1 MNCVECRRA
10 KQDKYGIDWK
20 ESKMQKIKLC
30 GMMKPCDIE
39 YANRVKPDFVGFVF
53 ANTRRKISAAQAK
66 QFREALDAEIPAVG
80 VFVNEDISVITSLVQ
95 DGCIDM
101 IQLHGEED
109 ADYIRCLRE
118 VCDVPVIKAVKVQ
131 TVEQIRQAAGLPV
144 DYLLLDTYRKG
155 VLGGTGEAF
164 DWELLREAK
173 AVAGDTAEGE
183 LFGKPYFLAGGLHAG
198 NLREAAALGSYG
210 LDVSSG
216 IETDGSKDFTKMV
229 EVMELVRKF

>member
-1 MNCVECRRA
+1 
-10 KQDKYGIDWK
+10 
-20 ESKMQKIKLC
+20 MQKIKLC
-30 GMMKPCDIE
+30 GMMKPYDIE
-39 YANRVKPDFVGFVF
+39 YANRVKPDFVGFIF
-53 ANTRRKISAAQAK
+53 ANTRRKISSAQAK

-95 DGCIDM
+95 NGCIDL

-109 ADYIRCLRE
+109 ADYIRRLRE

-131 TVEQIRQAAGLPV
+131 TVEQIRQAAALPV

-173 AVAGDTAEGE
+173 AAAGDTAEGE

>member
-1 MNCVECRRA
+1 
-10 KQDKYGIDWK
+10 
-20 ESKMQKIKLC
+20 MQKIKLC

-39 YANRVKPDFVGFVF
+39 YANRVKPDLVGFIF

-66 QFREALDAEIPAVG
+66 QFRKALDAEIPAVG
-80 VFVNEDISVITSLVQ
+80 VFVNEDISVIASLVQ

-109 ADYIRCLRE
+109 ADYIRRLRE
-118 VCDVPVIKAVKVQ
+118 ICDVPVIKAVKMQ
-131 TVEQIRQAAGLPV
+131 TVEQIRQAAALPV

-164 DWELLREAK
+164 DWGLLREAK
-173 AVAGDTAEGE
+173 AAAGDTAEGE

-216 IETDGSKDFTKMV
+216 IETDGSKDFDKMV
-229 EVMELVRKF
+229 EVVNIVRTC

>member
-1 MNCVECRRA
+1 
-10 KQDKYGIDWK
+10 
-20 ESKMQKIKLC
+20 MQKIKLC

-39 YANRVKPDFVGFVF
+39 YANRIKPDFVGFIF

-66 QFREALDAEIPAVG
+66 QFREALDAEIPAAG
-80 VFVNEDISVITSLVQ
+80 VFVNEDIPVITSLVQ
-95 DGCIDM
+95 NGCIDM

-109 ADYIRCLRE
+109 ADYIRRLRE

-131 TVEQIRQAAGLPV
+131 TVEQIRQAAALPV

-155 VLGGTGEAF
+155 VLGRTGEAF

-173 AVAGDTAEGE
+173 AAAGDTAEGE

-216 IETDGSKDFTKMV
+216 IETDGSKDFTKMIK
-229 EVMELVRKF
+229 VMELVRKF

>member
-1 MNCVECRRA
+1 
-10 KQDKYGIDWK
+10 
-20 ESKMQKIKLC
+20 
-30 GMMKPCDIE
+30 MKPCDIE
-39 YANRVKPDFVGFVF
+39 YANRVKPDFVGFIF

-95 DGCIDM
+95 NGCIDL

-109 ADYIRCLRE
+109 ADYIRRLRE

-131 TVEQIRQAAGLPV
+131 TVEQIRQAAALPV

-173 AVAGDTAEGE
+173 AAAGDTAEGE
-183 LFGKPYFLAGGLHAG
+183 LFGKTYFLAGGLHAG

>member
-1 MNCVECRRA
+1 
-10 KQDKYGIDWK
+10 
-20 ESKMQKIKLC
+20 
-30 GMMKPCDIE
+30 MKPCDIE
-39 YANRVKPDFVGFVF
+39 YANRVKPDFVGFIF

-95 DGCIDM
+95 NGCIDM

-109 ADYIRCLRE
+109 ADYIRRLRE

-144 DYLLLDTYRKG
+144 DYLLLDTYREG

-173 AVAGDTAEGE
+173 AAAGDAAEGE

>member
-1 MNCVECRRA
+1 
-10 KQDKYGIDWK
+10 
-20 ESKMQKIKLC
+20 
-30 GMMKPCDIE
+30 MKPCDIE
-39 YANRVKPDFVGFVF
+39 YANRVKPDFVGFIF

-80 VFVNEDISVITSLVQ
+80 VFVNEDISVIASLVQ

-109 ADYIRCLRE
+109 ADYIRRLRE
-118 VCDVPVIKAVKVQ
+118 ICDVPVIKAVKVQ
-131 TVEQIRQAAGLPV
+131 TVEQIRQAAALPV

-173 AVAGDTAEGE
+173 AAAGDTAEGE
-183 LFGKPYFLAGGLHAG
+183 LFGNPYFLAGGLHAG

-210 LDVSSG
+210 LDISSG

>member
-1 MNCVECRRA
+1 
-10 KQDKYGIDWK
+10 
-20 ESKMQKIKLC
+20 MQKIKLC

-39 YANRVKPDFVGFVF
+39 YANRVKPDFVGFIF

-95 DGCIDM
+95 NGCIDL

-109 ADYIRCLRE
+109 ADYIRRLRE

-131 TVEQIRQAAGLPV
+131 MVEQIRQAAALPV

-173 AVAGDTAEGE
+173 IVAGDTAEGE

-229 EVMELVRKF
+229 EVMELVRKL

>member
-1 MNCVECRRA
+1 
-10 KQDKYGIDWK
+10 
-20 ESKMQKIKLC
+20 MQKIKLC

-39 YANRVKPDFVGFVF
+39 YANRVKPDFVGFIF

-95 DGCIDM
+95 NGCIDL

-109 ADYIRCLRE
+109 ADYIRRLRE

-131 TVEQIRQAAGLPV
+131 TVEQIRQAAALPV

-173 AVAGDTAEGE
+173 AAAGDTAEGE
-183 LFGKPYFLAGGLHAG
+183 LFGKPYSLAGGLHAG

>member
-1 MNCVECRRA
+1 
-10 KQDKYGIDWK
+10 
-20 ESKMQKIKLC
+20 MQKIKLC
-30 GMMKPCDIE
+30 GMMKQCDIE
-39 YANRVKPDFVGFVF
+39 YANRVKPDLVGFIF

-66 QFREALDAEIPAVG
+66 QFRKALDAEIPAVG

-109 ADYIRCLRE
+109 ADYIRRLRE
-118 VCDVPVIKAVKVQ
+118 ICDVPVIKAVKVQ
-131 TVEQIRQAAGLPV
+131 TVEQIRQAAALPV

-173 AVAGDTAEGE
+173 AAAGDTAEGE

>member
-1 MNCVECRRA
+1 
-10 KQDKYGIDWK
+10 
-20 ESKMQKIKLC
+20 MQKIKLC

-39 YANRVKPDFVGFVF
+39 YANRVKPDFVGFIF

-95 DGCIDM
+95 NGCIDL

-109 ADYIRCLRE
+109 ADYIRRLRE

-131 TVEQIRQAAGLPV
+131 MVEQIRQAAALPV

-173 AVAGDTAEGE
+173 IVAGDTAEGE
-183 LFGKPYFLAGGLHAG
+183 LFGKLYFLAGGLHAG

-229 EVMELVRKF
+229 EVMELVRKL

>member
-1 MNCVECRRA
+1 
-10 KQDKYGIDWK
+10 
-20 ESKMQKIKLC
+20 MQKIKLC
-30 GMMKPCDIE
+30 GMMKQCDIE
-39 YANRVKPDFVGFVF
+39 YANRVKPDLVGFIF

-66 QFREALDAEIPAVG
+66 QFRKALDAEIPAVG
-80 VFVNEDISVITSLVQ
+80 VFVNEDISVIVSLVQ

-109 ADYIRCLRE
+109 ADYIRRLRE

-131 TVEQIRQAAGLPV
+131 TVEQIRQAAALPV

-173 AVAGDTAEGE
+173 AAAGDTAEGE

-198 NLREAAALGSYG
+198 NLREAAELGSYG

-216 IETDGSKDFTKMV
+216 IETDGSKDFDKMV

>member
-1 MNCVECRRA
+1 
-10 KQDKYGIDWK
+10 
-20 ESKMQKIKLC
+20 MQKIKLC

-39 YANRVKPDFVGFVF
+39 YANRVKPDLVGFIF

-66 QFREALDAEIPAVG
+66 QFRKALDAEISAVG

-109 ADYIRCLRE
+109 ADYIRRLRE
-118 VCDVPVIKAVKVQ
+118 ICDVPVIKAVKVQ
-131 TVEQIRQAAGLPV
+131 TVEQIRQAAALPV

-173 AVAGDTAEGE
+173 AAAGDAAEGE

-229 EVMELVRKF
+229 EVMELVRKL

>member
-1 MNCVECRRA
+1 
-10 KQDKYGIDWK
+10 
-20 ESKMQKIKLC
+20 
-30 GMMKPCDIE
+30 MKPCDIE
-39 YANRVKPDFVGFVF
+39 YANRVKPDFVGFIF

-95 DGCIDM
+95 NGCIDL

-109 ADYIRCLRE
+109 ADYIRRLRE

-131 TVEQIRQAAGLPV
+131 TVEQIRQTAALPV

-173 AVAGDTAEGE
+173 AAAGDTAEGA

-216 IETDGSKDFTKMV
+216 IETDGSKDFDKMV
-229 EVMELVRKF
+229 EVVKIVRTC

>member
-1 MNCVECRRA
+1 
-10 KQDKYGIDWK
+10 
-20 ESKMQKIKLC
+20 MQKIKLC

-39 YANRVKPDFVGFVF
+39 YANRVKPDFVGFIF

-66 QFREALDAEIPAVG
+66 QFRKALDAEISAVG
-80 VFVNEDISVITSLVQ
+80 VFVNEDIPVIASLVQ

-109 ADYIRCLRE
+109 ADYIRRLRE
-118 VCDVPVIKAVKVQ
+118 ICGVPVIKAVKVQ
-131 TVEQIRQAAGLPV
+131 TVEQIRQAAALPV

-173 AVAGDTAEGE
+173 AAAGDTAEGE
-183 LFGKPYFLAGGLHAG
+183 LFGKPYFLAGGLYAG
-198 NLREAAALGSYG
+198 NLREAVALGSYG

-216 IETDGSKDFTKMV
+216 IETDGSKDFDKMV
-229 EVMELVRKF
+229 EVVNIVRTC

>member
-1 MNCVECRRA
+1 
-10 KQDKYGIDWK
+10 
-20 ESKMQKIKLC
+20 MQKIKLC
-30 GMMKPCDIE
+30 GMKKPCDIE
-39 YANRVKPDFVGFVF
+39 YANRVKPDFVGFIF

-80 VFVNEDISVITSLVQ
+80 VFVNEDISVIASLVQ

-109 ADYIRCLRE
+109 ADYIRRLRE
-118 VCDVPVIKAVKVQ
+118 ICDAPVIKAVKVQ
-131 TVEQIRQAAGLPV
+131 TVEQIRQAAALPV

-173 AVAGDTAEGE
+173 AAAGDTAEGA
-183 LFGKPYFLAGGLHAG
+183 LFGKPYFLAGGLYAG

-216 IETDGSKDFTKMV
+216 IETEGSKDFDKMV
-229 EVMELVRKF
+229 EVVKIVRTC

>member
-1 MNCVECRRA
+1 
-10 KQDKYGIDWK
+10 
-20 ESKMQKIKLC
+20 MQKIKLC

-39 YANRVKPDFVGFVF
+39 YANRVKPDFVGFIF

-80 VFVNEDISVITSLVQ
+80 VFVNEDISVIVSLVQ

-109 ADYIRCLRE
+109 ADYIRRLRE
-118 VCDVPVIKAVKVQ
+118 ICGVPVIKAVKVQ
-131 TVEQIRQAAGLPV
+131 TVEQIRQAAALPV

-173 AVAGDTAEGE
+173 AAAGDTAEGE

-216 IETDGSKDFTKMV
+216 IETEGSKDFDKMV
-229 EVMELVRKF
+229 EVVNIVRTC

>member
-1 MNCVECRRA
+1 
-10 KQDKYGIDWK
+10 
-20 ESKMQKIKLC
+20 MQKIKLC
-30 GMMKPCDIE
+30 GMMKQCDIE
-39 YANRVKPDFVGFVF
+39 YANRVKPDLVGFIF

-66 QFREALDAEIPAVG
+66 QFRKALDAEIPAVG

-109 ADYIRCLRE
+109 ADYIRRLRE
-118 VCDVPVIKAVKVQ
+118 ICDVPVIKAVKVQ
-131 TVEQIRQAAGLPV
+131 TVEQIRQAAALPV

-173 AVAGDTAEGE
+173 AAAGDTAEGE
-183 LFGKPYFLAGGLHAG
+183 LFGKLYFLAGGLHAG
-198 NLREAAALGSYG
+198 NLREAAELGSYG
-210 LDVSSG
+210 LDISSG

>member
-1 MNCVECRRA
+1 
-10 KQDKYGIDWK
+10 
-20 ESKMQKIKLC
+20 MQKIKLC

-39 YANRVKPDFVGFVF
+39 YANRVKPDFVGFIF

-95 DGCIDM
+95 NGCIDL

-109 ADYIRCLRE
+109 ADYIRRLRE

-131 TVEQIRQAAGLPV
+131 TVEQIRQAAALPV

-173 AVAGDTAEGE
+173 IVAGDTAEGE

-198 NLREAAALGSYG
+198 NLREAAELGSYG
-210 LDVSSG
+210 LDISSG

-229 EVMELVRKF
+229 EVMKLLRSI

>member
-1 MNCVECRRA
+1 
-10 KQDKYGIDWK
+10 
-20 ESKMQKIKLC
+20 MQKIKLC

-39 YANRVKPDFVGFVF
+39 YANRVKPDLVGFIF

-66 QFREALDAEIPAVG
+66 QFRKALDAEISAVG

-101 IQLHGEED
+101 IQLHGKED
-109 ADYIRCLRE
+109 ADYIRRLRE
-118 VCDVPVIKAVKVQ
+118 ICDVPVIKAVKVQ
-131 TVEQIRQAAGLPV
+131 TVEQIRQAAALPV

-173 AVAGDTAEGE
+173 AAAGDTAEGE

-216 IETDGSKDFTKMV
+216 IETKGNKDFDKMV

>member
-1 MNCVECRRA
+1 
-10 KQDKYGIDWK
+10 
-20 ESKMQKIKLC
+20 
-30 GMMKPCDIE
+30 MKSCDIE
-39 YANRVKPDFVGFVF
+39 YANRVKPDFVGFIF

-80 VFVNEDISVITSLVQ
+80 VFVNEDISVIVSLVQ

-109 ADYIRCLRE
+109 ADYIRRLRE
-118 VCDVPVIKAVKVQ
+118 ICDVPVIKAVKVQ
-131 TVEQIRQAAGLPV
+131 TVEQIRQTAALPV

-164 DWELLREAK
+164 DWELLRAAK
-173 AVAGDTAEGE
+173 AAAGDTVEGE

>member
-1 MNCVECRRA
+1 
-10 KQDKYGIDWK
+10 
-20 ESKMQKIKLC
+20 
-30 GMMKPCDIE
+30 MKPCDIE
-39 YANRVKPDFVGFVF
+39 YANRVKPDFVGFIF

-95 DGCIDM
+95 NGCIDL

-109 ADYIRCLRE
+109 ADYIRRLRE

-131 TVEQIRQAAGLPV
+131 TVEQIRQAAALPV

-173 AVAGDTAEGE
+173 IVAGDTAEGE
-183 LFGKPYFLAGGLHAG
+183 VFGKPYFLAGGLHAG

>member
-1 MNCVECRRA
+1 
-10 KQDKYGIDWK
+10 
-20 ESKMQKIKLC
+20 MQKIKLC

-39 YANRVKPDFVGFVF
+39 YANRIKPDFVGFIF

-80 VFVNEDISVITSLVQ
+80 VFVNEDIPVITSLVQ
-95 DGCIDM
+95 NGCIDM

-109 ADYIRCLRE
+109 ADYIRRLRE

-131 TVEQIRQAAGLPV
+131 TVEQIRQAAALPV

-173 AVAGDTAEGE
+173 AAAGDTAEGE

-229 EVMELVRKF
+229 EVMKLLRSI

>member
-1 MNCVECRRA
+1 
-10 KQDKYGIDWK
+10 
-20 ESKMQKIKLC
+20 MQKIKLC

-39 YANRVKPDFVGFVF
+39 YANRVKPDFVGFIF

-66 QFREALDAEIPAVG
+66 EFRKALDAEIPAVG

-109 ADYIRCLRE
+109 ADYIRRLRE
-118 VCDVPVIKAVKVQ
+118 ICDVPVIKAVKVQ
-131 TVEQIRQAAGLPV
+131 TVEQIRQAAALPV

-173 AVAGDTAEGE
+173 AAAGDTAEGE

-216 IETDGSKDFTKMV
+216 IETDGSKDFDKMV

>member
-1 MNCVECRRA
+1 
-10 KQDKYGIDWK
+10 
-20 ESKMQKIKLC
+20 
-30 GMMKPCDIE
+30 MKPCDIE
-39 YANRVKPDFVGFVF
+39 YANRVKPDFVGFIF

-95 DGCIDM
+95 NGCIDM

-109 ADYIRCLRE
+109 ADYIRRLRE
-118 VCDVPVIKAVKVQ
+118 ICDVPVIKAVKVQ
-131 TVEQIRQAAGLPV
+131 MVEQIRQAAALPV
-144 DYLLLDTYRKG
+144 DYLMLDTYRKG

-173 AVAGDTAEGE
+173 IVAGDTAEGE

>member
-1 MNCVECRRA
+1 
-10 KQDKYGIDWK
+10 
-20 ESKMQKIKLC
+20 MQKIKLC

-39 YANRVKPDFVGFVF
+39 YANRVKPDFVGFIF

-80 VFVNEDISVITSLVQ
+80 VFVNEDISVIASLVQ

-109 ADYIRCLRE
+109 ADYIRRLRE
-118 VCDVPVIKAVKVQ
+118 ICDVPVIKAVKVQ
-131 TVEQIRQAAGLPV
+131 TVEQIRQAAALPV

-173 AVAGDTAEGE
+173 AAAGDTAEGE

-210 LDVSSG
+210 LDISSG

-229 EVMELVRKF
+229 EVMELLRSI

>member
-1 MNCVECRRA
+1 
-10 KQDKYGIDWK
+10 
-20 ESKMQKIKLC
+20 MQKIKLC

-39 YANRVKPDFVGFVF
+39 YANRVKPDFVGFIF

-66 QFREALDAEIPAVG
+66 QFRETLDAEIQAVG
-80 VFVNEDISVITSLVQ
+80 VFVNEDIPVIASLVQ

-131 TVEQIRQAAGLPV
+131 TVEQIRQTAALPV

-173 AVAGDTAEGE
+173 AAAGDTAEGE

-210 LDVSSG
+210 LDISSG

-229 EVMELVRKF
+229 EVMELLRSI

>member
-1 MNCVECRRA
+1 
-10 KQDKYGIDWK
+10 
-20 ESKMQKIKLC
+20 MQKIKLC

-39 YANRVKPDFVGFVF
+39 YANRVKPDFVGFIF

-95 DGCIDM
+95 NGCIDM

-109 ADYIRCLRE
+109 ADYIRRLRE
-118 VCDVPVIKAVKVQ
+118 ICDVPVIKAVKVQ
-131 TVEQIRQAAGLPV
+131 TVEQIRQAAALPV

-173 AVAGDTAEGE
+173 AAAGDTAEGE

-210 LDVSSG
+210 LDISSG

-229 EVMELVRKF
+229 EVMELFRSI

>member
-1 MNCVECRRA
+1 
-10 KQDKYGIDWK
+10 
-20 ESKMQKIKLC
+20 
-30 GMMKPCDIE
+30 MKPCDIE
-39 YANRVKPDFVGFVF
+39 YANRVKPDFVGFIF

-95 DGCIDM
+95 NGCIDL

-109 ADYIRCLRE
+109 ADYIRRLRE

-131 TVEQIRQAAGLPV
+131 TVEQIRQAAALPV

-173 AVAGDTAEGE
+173 AAAGDAAEGE
-183 LFGKPYFLAGGLHAG
+183 LFGKTYFLAGGLHAG

-229 EVMELVRKF
+229 KVMELVRKF

>member
-1 MNCVECRRA
+1 
-10 KQDKYGIDWK
+10 
-20 ESKMQKIKLC
+20 
-30 GMMKPCDIE
+30 MKPCDIE
-39 YANRVKPDFVGFVF
+39 YANRVKPDLVGFIF

-95 DGCIDM
+95 NGCIDL

-109 ADYIRCLRE
+109 ADYIRRLRE

-131 TVEQIRQAAGLPV
+131 TVEQIRQAAALPV

-173 AVAGDTAEGE
+173 AAAGDTAEGE

-198 NLREAAALGSYG
+198 NLREAAELGSYG
-210 LDVSSG
+210 LDISSG

-229 EVMELVRKF
+229 EVMKLLRSI

>member
-1 MNCVECRRA
+1 
-10 KQDKYGIDWK
+10 
-20 ESKMQKIKLC
+20 MQKIKLC

-39 YANRVKPDFVGFVF
+39 YANRMKPDLIGFIF
-53 ANTRRKISAAQAK
+53 ANMRRKISAAQAK

-109 ADYIRCLRE
+109 ADYIRRLRE

-155 VLGGTGEAF
+155 ALGGTGEAF

>member
-1 MNCVECRRA
+1 
-10 KQDKYGIDWK
+10 
-20 ESKMQKIKLC
+20 MQKIKLC

-39 YANRVKPDFVGFVF
+39 YANRVKPDLVGFIF

-66 QFREALDAEIPAVG
+66 EFRKALDAEIPAVG

-109 ADYIRCLRE
+109 ADYIRRLRE
-118 VCDVPVIKAVKVQ
+118 ICDVPVIKAVKVQ
-131 TVEQIRQAAGLPV
+131 TVEQIRQAAALPV

-173 AVAGDTAEGE
+173 AAAGDTAEGE

-216 IETDGSKDFTKMV
+216 IETDGSKDFDKMV

>member
-1 MNCVECRRA
+1 
-10 KQDKYGIDWK
+10 
-20 ESKMQKIKLC
+20 MQKIKLC

-39 YANRVKPDFVGFVF
+39 YANRVKPDFVGFIF

-95 DGCIDM
+95 NGCIDL

-109 ADYIRCLRE
+109 ADYIRRLRE

-131 TVEQIRQAAGLPV
+131 TVEQIRQAAALPV

-173 AVAGDTAEGE
+173 AAAGDTAEGE

-229 EVMELVRKF
+229 EVMKLLRSI

>member
-1 MNCVECRRA
+1 
-10 KQDKYGIDWK
+10 
-20 ESKMQKIKLC
+20 MQKIKLC

-39 YANRVKPDFVGFVF
+39 YANRVKPDFVGFIF

-95 DGCIDM
+95 NGCIDL

-109 ADYIRCLRE
+109 ADYIRRLRE

-131 TVEQIRQAAGLPV
+131 TVEQIRQAAALPV

-173 AVAGDTAEGE
+173 IVAGDTAEGE

-216 IETDGSKDFTKMV
+216 IETDGSKDFDKMV

>member
-1 MNCVECRRA
+1 
-10 KQDKYGIDWK
+10 
-20 ESKMQKIKLC
+20 MQKIKLC

-39 YANRVKPDFVGFVF
+39 YANRVKPDFVGFIF

-80 VFVNEDISVITSLVQ
+80 VFVNEDISVIASLVQ

-109 ADYIRCLRE
+109 ADYIRRLRE
-118 VCDVPVIKAVKVQ
+118 ICDVPVIKAVKVQ
-131 TVEQIRQAAGLPV
+131 TVEQIRQAAALPV

-173 AVAGDTAEGE
+173 AAAGDTAEGA

-216 IETDGSKDFTKMV
+216 IETDGRKDFDKMV
-229 EVMELVRKF
+229 EVVNIVRTC

>member
-1 MNCVECRRA
+1 
-10 KQDKYGIDWK
+10 
-20 ESKMQKIKLC
+20 MQKIKLC

-39 YANRVKPDFVGFVF
+39 YANRIKPDFVGFIF

-95 DGCIDM
+95 NGCIDM

-109 ADYIRCLRE
+109 ADYIRRLRE
-118 VCDVPVIKAVKVQ
+118 ICDVPVIKAVKVQ
-131 TVEQIRQAAGLPV
+131 MVEQIRQAAALPV

-173 AVAGDTAEGE
+173 IVAGDTAEGE

>member
-1 MNCVECRRA
+1 MESNWCA
-10 KQDKYGIDWK
+10 KQDKDGTGWK

-39 YANRVKPDFVGFVF
+39 YANRVKPDLVGFIF

-80 VFVNEDISVITSLVQ
+80 VFVNEDIPVIASLVQ

-131 TVEQIRQAAGLPV
+131 TVEQIRQTAALPV

-173 AVAGDTAEGE
+173 AAAGDTAEGE
-183 LFGKPYFLAGGLHAG
+183 LFGKPYFLAGGLRAG

>member
-1 MNCVECRRA
+1 
-10 KQDKYGIDWK
+10 
-20 ESKMQKIKLC
+20 MQKIKLC

-39 YANRVKPDFVGFVF
+39 YANRVKPDFVGFIF

-95 DGCIDM
+95 NGCIDL

-109 ADYIRCLRE
+109 ADYIRRLRE

-131 TVEQIRQAAGLPV
+131 TVEQIRQAAALPV

-173 AVAGDTAEGE
+173 AAAGDAAEGE

-229 EVMELVRKF
+229 KVMELVRKF

>member
-1 MNCVECRRA
+1 
-10 KQDKYGIDWK
+10 
-20 ESKMQKIKLC
+20 
-30 GMMKPCDIE
+30 MKPCDIE
-39 YANRVKPDFVGFVF
+39 YANRVKPDLVGFIF
-53 ANTRRKISAAQAK
+53 ANTRRKISPAQAK
-66 QFREALDAEIPAVG
+66 QFRKALDTEIPAVG

-109 ADYIRCLRE
+109 ADYIRRLRE
-118 VCDVPVIKAVKVQ
+118 ICDVPVIKAVKVQ
-131 TVEQIRQAAGLPV
+131 TVEQIRQAAALPV

-164 DWELLREAK
+164 DWGLLREAK
-173 AVAGDTAEGE
+173 AAAGDTAEGE

-216 IETDGSKDFTKMV
+216 IETDGSKDFDKMV
-229 EVMELVRKF
+229 EVVNIVRTC